1 MKVLFIGGTGL
12 ISTAV
17 TDLCVKNG
25 MDLTLF
31 NRGNNNQN
39 LIQGVSLIT
48 GDINNEE
55 EAREKLKGHVF
66 DVVVNWIAFVPEQLK
81 RDVRL
86 FKGITKQYIFIS
98 SASAYQK
105 PVQDYPIT
113 EQTPLENPFWEYSRN
128 KQYCEE
134 YIMSESCE
142 DFSVTIIRPSHT
154 YDDRQLM
161 LTVKEWGSEYTLL
174 KRIKEGLPYI
184 IPGDGTSLWTITHN
198 TDFAKAFIHV
208 LGNEKTYHQA
218 YHITSDKIYTWEQLY
233 RITCKALNVKPNP
246 VYIPTDF
253 ILRYMPHK
261 VGEFYGDK
269 HYSVI
274 FDNTKIKEIAPNYQS
289 VVRYEDVVSK
299 AIKHYEEYPHLQN
312 FNEDLNTVY
321 ETIIKDY
328 FQKTGM

>member
-17 TDLCVKNG
+17 TDLCVKKG
-25 MDLTLF
+25 IDLSLF
-31 NRGNNNQN
+31 NRGNKNQN
-39 LIQGVSLIT
+39 LPEGVKTII

-55 EAREKLKGHVF
+55 EAKELLKDKDF
-66 DVVVNWIAFVPEQLK
+66 DVVVNWIAFVPEQLE
-81 RDVRL
+81 RDYRI

-113 EQTPLENPFWEYSRN
+113 EETPLENPYWEYSRN
-128 KQYCEE
+128 KQACEE
-134 YIMSESCE
+134 YIMGKHSKE
-142 DFSVTIIRPSHT
+142 FNVTVIRPSHT
-154 YDDRQLM
+154 YDDKQLM

-174 KRIKEGLPYI
+174 KRIMDHKPYI

-208 LGNEKTYHQA
+208 LGNELTYGQA
-218 YHITSDKIYTWEQLY
+218 YHITSDKVYTWEQLY
-233 RITCKALNVKPNP
+233 RITCKALNVESNI

-274 FDNTKIKEIAPNYQS
+274 FDNTKIKQIAPEYKS
-289 VVRYEDVVSK
+289 EVRYEDVVSK
-299 AIKHYEEYPHLQN
+299 AVKHYQNHEELQF
-312 FNEDLNTVY
+312 FNEEMNTLY
-321 ETIIKDY
+321 ERIIKDY
-328 FQKTGM
+328 QEKIGM